1 MTRQKQ
7 IYSQRYSTTILK
19 HILVHDCRD
28 FSFIQFATNFNFY
41 AKVAK
46 TVMTDEQLM
55 FPETLYK
62 LYMVNVPPAFMIVW
76 KVVSSVIDARVLE
89 KIKLLGT
96 DFLDEMLKDIDI
108 EQIPQ
113 RYGGKAK
120 WKVRWGDVPD
130 MDVED
135 SNNSLDATDSEED
148 MEYDDDMVYEI

>member
-1 MTRQKQ
+1 
-7 IYSQRYSTTILK
+7 
-19 HILVHDCRD
+19 
-28 FSFIQFATNFNFY
+28 
-41 AKVAK
+41 
-46 TVMTDEQLM
+46 MTDEQLM

-62 LYMVNVPPAFMIVW
+62 LYLVNVPPAFMIVW

-120 WKVRWGDVPD
+120 WKVRWGDVPISVFTLAPNTVSVSFWNFFIKQRNCALMWSRFLLNVKLIMNKTD
-130 MDVED
+130 PEIMYLFQITDTSAT
-135 SNNSLDATDSEED
+135 SNMMS
-148 MEYDDDMVYEI
+148 